1 MEAGAQKSMAVD
13 VGLTS
18 MEGDTRVKVRSL
30 KGSRVG
36 RGKLRTGL
44 PCSVSLWNQNPRT
57 RRDS

>member
-13 VGLTS
+13 LGLTS

-44 PCSVSLWNQNPRT
+44 PALCLYGIPPSLC
-57 RRDS
+57 